1 MSNHD
6 ERKAASETAL
16 PAAPPKTG
24 PANDSLQ
31 KFLARW
37 AAGDHDT
44 MPSVPAATPVALST
58 FATIQT
64 LFGESPPD
72 DLALIPEDDSGEIP
86 KPQGDRPRY
95 RMVARLGEGGMGEV
109 YIAFDQD
116 LRRQLALKTVRAES
130 DKPQIWRFLK
140 EAQVLGQL
148 GHPNIVPV
156 YEMGLTEAGRPY
168 YTMPVVHGE
177 TIHQILSSLELED
190 PAYLRVFSLTRLV
203 QIFLQVT
210 LAVAYAHV
218 KGVVHRDIKP
228 ANIMVGEHG
237 EVILL
242 DWGVAKLLGET
253 EVSTEA
259 KEDITQAG
267 YAVGTPTYMSPEQVT
282 GKDVDA
288 RTDVYALGILLYE
301 ILTLE
306 PPFRGKLME
315 VMTAH
320 LEKEPTPPRARA
332 PQREIPLELE
342 RACVKALAKAPDSRQ
357 QTARELHDEVQAWLE
372 SASDRAKRRERAGE
386 LAAQGRLLLDQYYAL
401 KEKVEEALKQVE
413 DLRHRY
419 HDWQSVEEKS
429 PLFESEDEVASLRTA
444 LAEAASEVVMT
455 LSAALGH
462 DPAHPDARRFMA
474 EFYWDRFR
482 EAEQR
487 RDFAGRDF
495 FSKLVSSFHDGRYAR
510 ELRGDGTLLLDS
522 SPAGADV
529 TLYRFEERR
538 LVLST
543 TDARNLGTAPV
554 GPMALPMGSY
564 LVVLKKDGHRETRYP
579 VLISRTR
586 QWRGTVRLFSEKQ
599 IGEGF
604 VHVPSGSFE
613 AGGDEEVR
621 GWSLP
626 GAEVELEDFFIA
638 KAPVTVR
645 EYLDFLEELARAD
658 PEEALRRSPRRSPD
672 GGFYFHQEADG
683 RLALPEGTG
692 RLRSRSEFPV
702 VSISWHDAVAYCAF
716 RSTLDGRE
724 YALPTELEWEKAAR
738 GADGRWYPWGNRFD
752 PSLCNVSGAL
762 PGEVSAQPID
772 SFLADESV
780 YGVRGLAG
788 NTRDWTSTE
797 LGSDLDGG
805 KDMRVVRGGAYN
817 LPAVTTRA
825 ANRFW
830 LSPNFVV
837 NYVGFRIVHRPR

>member
-1 MSNHD
+1 MSKND
-6 ERKAASETAL
+6 ETAL
-16 PAAPPKTG
+16 PADPPKTG
-24 PANDSLQ
+24 PSDDSLQ
-31 KFLARW
+31 KFLALW
-37 AAGDHDT
+37 ARGEHGAFPKG
-44 MPSVPAATPVALST
+44 PPAPEATPAALST
-58 FATIQT
+58 FATIEA
-64 LFGESPPD
+64 LVGDSPPA
-72 DLALIPEDDSGEIP
+72 DLSLIDEDASSVP
-86 KPQGDRPRY
+86 KPRGERPRY

-109 YIAFDQD
+109 YLAFDQD

-156 YEMGLTEAGRPY
+156 YEMGLTEANKPY
-168 YTMPVVHGE
+168 YTMPVVHGQ
-177 TIHQILSSLELED
+177 TLHQILSSLELED
-190 PAYLRVFSLTRLV
+190 PAYLRVFSLTRLI
-203 QIFLQVT
+203 QIFLQVA
-210 LAVAYAHV
+210 LAVEYAHV

-237 EVILL
+237 EVMLL

-259 KEDITQAG
+259 KEDITQTG
-267 YAVGTPTYMSPEQVT
+267 FAVGTPTYMSPEQVT
-282 GKDVDA
+282 GGEVDA
-288 RTDVYALGILLYE
+288 RTDVYALGTLLYE

-306 PPFRGKLME
+306 PPFTGKLME

-320 LEKEPTPPRARA
+320 LEGEPKPPRARA

-342 RACVKALAKAPDSRQ
+342 SACLKALVKEPDARH
-357 QTARELHDEVQAWLE
+357 QTARALHDEVQAWLE
-372 SASDRAKRRERAGE
+372 SASDRAKTRERAGE

-401 KEKVEEALKQVE
+401 KEKVEEALKRVE
-413 DLRHRY
+413 ALRHRF

-429 PLFESEDEVASLRTA
+429 PLFEAEDEVFDLKTA

-462 DPAHPDARRFMA
+462 DPAHPDARRHMA

-487 RDFAGRDF
+487 RDLASRDF
-495 FSKLVSSFHDGRYAR
+495 FGKLVGSFHDGRYAR

-522 SPAGADV
+522 SPAGASV
-529 TLYRFEERR
+529 RLYRFEEKR
-538 LVLST
+538 LVQQP
-543 TDARNLGTAPV
+543 TDARSLGATPA
-554 GPMALPMGSY
+554 GPIALPMGSY
-564 LVVLKKDGHRETRYP
+564 LAVLNKDGYRETRYP
-579 VLISRTR
+579 VSVSRTR
-586 QWRGTVRLFSEKQ
+586 QWRGKVRLFSERQ

-604 VHVPSGSFE
+604 IHVPAGGFE

-626 GAEVELEDFFIA
+626 REEVELEDFFIGRF
-638 KAPVTVR
+638 PVTVE
-645 EYLDFLEELARAD
+645 EYLDFLEDVGRKD

-672 GGFYFHQEADG
+672 GGFYFRQGADG

-692 RLRSRSEFPV
+692 RDRWRSRLPV

-716 RSTLDGRE
+716 RSRVDRRE
-724 YALPTELEWEKAAR
+724 YGLPTELEWEKAAR
-738 GADGRWYPWGNRFD
+738 GVDGRWYPWGDRFD

-762 PGEVSAQPID
+762 PGEAAAQPVD
-772 SFLADESV
+772 SFPSDESV
-780 YGVRGLAG
+780 YGARGLAG
-788 NTRDWTSTE
+788 NTRDWTATE
-797 LGSDLDGG
+797 LGSGLDGG

-830 LSPNFVV
+830 LSPGFVAG
-837 NYVGFRIVHRPR
+837 YVGFRIVHRPR

>member
-6 ERKAASETAL
+6 ERKAASETAF
-16 PAAPPKTG
+16 PADPPKTG
-24 PANDSLQ
+24 PSDDSLQ
-31 KFLARW
+31 KFLERW
-37 AAGDHDT
+37 AAREHDAI
-44 MPSVPAATPVALST
+44 PPVPAATPAALST
-58 FATIQT
+58 FATIQA
-64 LFGESPPD
+64 LVGGSPPADRELSSED
-72 DLALIPEDDSGEIP
+72 DLAEVP
-86 KPQGDRPRY
+86 KPVSDRRRY

-109 YIAFDQD
+109 YVAFDQD
-116 LRRQLALKTVRAES
+116 LRRHLALKTVRAEC

-156 YEMGLTEAGRPY
+156 YEMGLTEANKPY

-177 TIHQILSSLELED
+177 TLHQILSSLELED

-242 DWGVAKLLGET
+242 DWGVAKLLGAT

-259 KEDITQAG
+259 KEDITQTG
-267 YAVGTPTYMSPEQVT
+267 FAVGTPTYMSPEQVT
-282 GKDVDA
+282 GEDVDA

-306 PPFRGKLME
+306 PPFTGKLME

-320 LEKEPTPPRARA
+320 LEKEPPSPRARA

-342 RACVKALAKAPDSRQ
+342 RTCLKALAKQPDSRQ

-372 SASDRAKRRERAGE
+372 SASDRAKRRERAFE

-401 KEKVEEALKQVE
+401 KEKVEETRSQVE
-413 DLRHRY
+413 EVRHRY
-419 HDWQSVEEKS
+419 QDWQSVAEKS
-429 PLFESEDEVASLRTA
+429 LLFESEDEVASLRTA

-462 DPAHPDARRFMA
+462 DPAHPDARRLMA
-474 EFYWDRFR
+474 EFYWDRFG

-495 FSKLVSSFHDGRYAR
+495 FGKLVSSFHDGRYSR
-510 ELRGDGTLLLDS
+510 ELRGDGTLGLDS
-522 SPAGADV
+522 SPARASV
-529 TLYRFEERR
+529 TLYRFEEKR
-538 LVLST
+538 LIQQPTDPRGLGATPIGPVALS
-543 TDARNLGTAPV
+543 
-554 GPMALPMGSY
+554 MGSY
-564 LVVLKKDGHRETRYP
+564 LAVLKKDGHRDTRYP

-586 QWRGTVRLFSEKQ
+586 QWRGTVRLFTDEQ

-604 VHVPSGSFE
+604 VQVPAGSFE

-626 GAEVELEDFFIA
+626 GAEVELDDFFIA
-638 KAPVTVR
+638 RTPVTVR
-645 EYLDFLEELARAD
+645 EYLDFLEELARTD

-672 GGFYFHQEADG
+672 GGFYFRQGEDG
-683 RLALPEGTG
+683 RLALPQGTG
-692 RLRSRSEFPV
+692 RLRWRSEFPV
-702 VSISWHDAVAYCAF
+702 VSISWHDAVAYCEY
-716 RSTLDGRE
+716 RSKLDGRQ

-772 SFLADESV
+772 SFPSDESV

-797 LGSDLDGG
+797 LGSNLDGG